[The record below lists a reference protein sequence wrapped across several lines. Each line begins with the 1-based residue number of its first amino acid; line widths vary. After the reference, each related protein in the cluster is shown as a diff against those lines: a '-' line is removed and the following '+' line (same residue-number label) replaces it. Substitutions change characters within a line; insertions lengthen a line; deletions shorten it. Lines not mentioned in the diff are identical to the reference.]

1 MLKTCMLSTCCDIIL
16 LNLNRSI
23 DLGVHIPHPQ
33 CAPGPNGQTIIGIVL
48 FSKLFFKLFK
58 IESASLILP
67 IAPLVLSKRA
77 WQV

>member
-1 MLKTCMLSTCCDIIL
+1 MLSTCCDNVF
-16 LNLNRSI
+16 LNSNRST

-33 CAPGPNGQTIIGIVL
+33 CAPGPKGQTIIGIVL

-58 IESASLILP
+58 IESASLIFP